1 MKRVD
6 RFRQIRR
13 TRKRCLFTLL
23 FSFLL
28 FVSGVFI
35 VDCSLNDLMNKK
47 SGMGMVYIKQYGD
60 YYYEIDVLGKSIA
73 LDTQYIIRDIA
84 KVKDLFEHKDK
95 E

>member
-1 MKRVD
+1 
-6 RFRQIRR
+6 
-13 TRKRCLFTLL
+13 
-23 FSFLL
+23 
-28 FVSGVFI
+28 
-35 VDCSLNDLMNKK
+35 
-47 SGMGMVYIKQYGD
+47 MVYIKQYGD